1 MKKRILAGAVSLS
14 LLFALTACGDPTGET
29 KPGDDWQLR
38 REKITQEEMD
48 WVPGDD
54 QVVTLDTACG
64 QIQGIQRE
72 GYQEFRGVPYATA
85 ERWKQ
90 AEQVTQW
97 DGVYD
102 ATVWG
107 DACTQFLGVYHMA
120 DSTVSQFYLDEAL
133 ASAPLEYSEDC
144 LNLNIWAPDDAEDCP
159 VLVYIHGGSYMT
171 GSNADTSTDGEAYAH
186 HGVIT
191 VSINYRLGPFHSVWG
206 DGYTGNLALTDQLTA
221 LRWVKANI
229 ADYGGD
235 PDRITVMG
243 ESAGAVS
250 VQNLL
255 ISPLVEDDLIS
266 GAIMLSGGGDLS
278 TIGSPTVP
286 ELVEPIWTQLKTD
299 LGVDSLDEVKDL
311 SDDELYMAWV
321 SALGA
326 YSGTATTPVVDGNA
340 LVKDV
345 GDALDDN
352 TVKDVP
358 CIIGVLSEDMWP
370 YTLYRTAMDY
380 GEERAEAGGEPVYL
394 YYFDRQQ
401 PGENQFG
408 AFHAADLYYVFGTL
422 YRNWRPF
429 DDTDYRIAENMID
442 YISNFVKTG
451 DPNGTG
457 LAKWESA
464 GVETQQFMHFG
475 DEEAAMVDPDSSAL
489 SNTQAE
495 GWVLPYADSID
506 PPEVDDGPTQ
516 DKGTPIDPADLL
528 GTWDITGWNVLADG
542 SFVPV
547 TDQTFEFLEDELYY
561 DISGE
566 TASACYYTFENEYDI
581 ALRNFDAAETDP
593 PLIWTLYLNEEGQL
607 LIEDPTYAIA
617 YVCVKSAT

>member
-235 PDRITVMG
+235 PNRITVMG
-243 ESAGAVS
+243 ESAGAMFVA
-250 VQNLL
+250 VCLFFF
-255 ISPLVEDDLIS
+255 
-266 GAIMLSGGGDLS
+266 AFS
-278 TIGSPTVP
+278 TILSWNLFGKINVIYLFGKKSVP
-286 ELVEPIWTQLKTD
+286 V
-299 LGVDSLDEVKDL
+299 
-311 SDDELYMAWV
+311 Y
-321 SALGA
+321 SAI
-326 YSGTATTPVVDGNA
+326 A
-340 LVKDV
+340 LVFIF
-345 GDALDDN
+345 L
-352 TVKDVP
+352 
-358 CIIGVLSEDMWP
+358 
-370 YTLYRTAMDY
+370 
-380 GEERAEAGGEPVYL
+380 
-394 YYFDRQQ
+394 
-401 PGENQFG
+401 
-408 AFHAADLYYVFGTL
+408 GTL
-422 YRNWRPF
+422 MSNDLVWEL
-429 DDTDYRIAENMID
+429 TDMFNNLMVIPNAIGLFALTGVVVA
-442 YISNFVKTG
+442 STHGVGVK
-451 DPNGTG
+451 
-457 LAKWESA
+457 K
-464 GVETQQFMHFG
+464 
-475 DEEAAMVDPDSSAL
+475 
-489 SNTQAE
+489 
-495 GWVLPYADSID
+495 
-506 PPEVDDGPTQ
+506 
-516 DKGTPIDPADLL
+516 
-528 GTWDITGWNVLADG
+528 
-542 SFVPV
+542 
-547 TDQTFEFLEDELYY
+547 
-561 DISGE
+561 
-566 TASACYYTFENEYDI
+566 
-581 ALRNFDAAETDP
+581 
-593 PLIWTLYLNEEGQL
+593 
-607 LIEDPTYAIA
+607 
-617 YVCVKSAT
+617 